1 MAAMGR
7 TRQRTSL
14 AQLMTPYLT
23 ITKTTLS
30 SIFMTQKP
38 IFLFGSISSCLLAC
52 QSANE
57 ESSEENPLQHPNI
70 LFILADDMGY
80 GDPQSYNPQSKIPT
94 PNIDRIAQNGVRFT
108 DAHSPSPWYVR
119 EGLVIGEQVVW
130 QGSWKFIRGEEGSLS
145 RVYGRD
151 VEQAESQTR

>member
-1 MAAMGR
+1 M
-7 TRQRTSL
+7 
-14 AQLMTPYLT
+14 
-23 ITKTTLS
+23 
-30 SIFMTQKP
+30 
-38 IFLFGSISSCLLAC
+38 
-52 QSANE
+52 
-57 ESSEENPLQHPNI
+57 QHPNI
-70 LFILADDMGY
+70 LFILVDDMGY

-145 RVYGRD
+145 RV
-151 VEQAESQTR
+151 